1 MKDKGVIMSKFFILS
16 LCFISLGVF
25 AQPKTSTGMPSSS
38 PGPMN
43 FKEQK
48 TKMLESLDYAISHM
62 TKHRECINS
71 SNDQAGLQKCMDKA
85 RKEAEERM
93 KKMNPEGFKK
103 MQAPSSPV
111 KPNK

>member
-1 MKDKGVIMSKFFILS
+1 MKKFFILS
-16 LCFISLGVF
+16 LCFISLGAF
-25 AQPKTSTGMPSSS
+25 AQPKTSPGMPSSS
-38 PGPMN
+38 SGPMN
-43 FKEQK
+43 FKDQK
-48 TKMLESLDYAISHM
+48 TKMLESLDFAMSQM

-93 KKMNPEGFKK
+93 KKMNPEAYKRMK
-103 MQAPSSPV
+103 SAPSPV